1 MRYLPLTSSDRAE
14 MLSVIGAGSVDDL
27 FVDVPESARLSGPI
41 EGLPNHASEL
51 AVERHMTALARK
63 NIVAGDVPFFWV
75 AARIAIMSPPASI
88 T

>member
-51 AVERHMTALARK
+51 AVEPSYMEALATS
-63 NIVAGDVPFFWV
+63 VPRRRATCVWNSNSICSV
-75 AARIAIMSPPASI
+75 PCAISG
-88 T
+88 

>member
-1 MRYLPLTSSDRAE
+1 
-14 MLSVIGAGSVDDL
+14 
-27 FVDVPESARLSGPI
+27 
-41 EGLPNHASEL
+41 
-51 AVERHMTALARK
+51 MTALARK